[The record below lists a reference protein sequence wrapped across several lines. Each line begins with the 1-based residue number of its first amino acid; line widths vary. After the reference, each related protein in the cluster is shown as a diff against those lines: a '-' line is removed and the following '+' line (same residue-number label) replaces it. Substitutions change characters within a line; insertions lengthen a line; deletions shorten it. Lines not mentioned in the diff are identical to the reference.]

1 MNGKR
6 TLLHDF
12 TKGFIEE
19 NATFRMV
26 IGMCPTLAVT
36 TSMVNGFFMGVAVVF
51 VLSMSNLLVSA
62 LRKLIP
68 DEIRIPIFVILIA
81 TPVVIVEL
89 VMKAYMPAMYAT
101 LGVFVPLIV
110 VNCIIIARAEAFAYK
125 NPIVNSLLDG
135 MGVGMGFTINLM
147 GIGAIREF
155 LGTGRVGLF
164 GLGAFPAE
172 PLFEPLSVMLTPPG
186 GFITLGALMA
196 LLNIVLNRSERR
208 KAAKSAPVVSGD

>member
-1 MNGKR
+1 MNGKKS
-6 TLLHDF
+6 LLHDF

-36 TSMVNGFFMGVAVVF
+36 TSVVNGFWMGVAVVF
-51 VLSMSNLLVSA
+51 VLTMSNVLVSA
-62 LRKLIP
+62 LRKVTP
-68 DEIRIPIFVILIA
+68 DQIRIPIFVILIA
-81 TPVVIVEL
+81 APVVIVEL
-89 VMKAYMPAMYAT
+89 VMKAFMPAMYAT

-125 NPIVNSLLDG
+125 NPVVNSLLDG

-147 GIGAIREF
+147 VIGGIREF
-155 LGTGRVGLF
+155 FGTGRLVLF

-172 PLFEPLSVMLTPPG
+172 PLFEPLSVMMTPPG
-186 GFITLGALMA
+186 GFITLGLLMA
-196 LLNIVLNRSERR
+196 VLNIAIQRSERKNASR
-208 KAAKSAPVVSGD
+208 VAGAAAHD

>member
-1 MNGKR
+1 MNGKSS
-6 TLLHDF
+6 LLHDF

-36 TSMVNGFFMGVAVVF
+36 TSLENGFWMGVAVVF
-51 VLSMSNLLVSA
+51 VLSVSNLLVSA
-62 LRKLIP
+62 LRKVIP
-68 DEIRIPIFVILIA
+68 DEIRIPVFVILIA

-89 VMKAYMPAMYAT
+89 LMKAYVPVMYAT

-125 NPIVNSLLDG
+125 NPMVNSILDG
-135 MGVGMGFTINLM
+135 MGIGMGFTINLM
-147 GIGAIREF
+147 VIGAIREF
-155 LGTGRVGLF
+155 LGSGRIGLF

-172 PLFEPLSVMLTPPG
+172 PLFEPLGVMLTPAG
-186 GFITLGALMA
+186 GFITLGVLMA
-196 LLNIVLNRSERR
+196 LLNIVIGRSERR
-208 KAAKSAPVVSGD
+208 RTAKLAAAVSGD

>member
-6 TLLHDF
+6 SLLHDF

-36 TSMVNGFFMGVAVVF
+36 TSVVSGFWMGIAVIF
-51 VLSMSNLLVSA
+51 VLTFSNVLVSA
-62 LRKLIP
+62 IRKVTP

-89 VMKAYMPAMYAT
+89 VMKAFMPAMYAT

-110 VNCIIIARAEAFAYK
+110 VNCIIIARSEAFAYR
-125 NPIVNSLLDG
+125 NPVLNSLMDG
-135 MGVGMGFTINLM
+135 L
-147 GIGAIREF
+147 GIGGGYTCNLIIISAIREF
-155 LGTGRVGLF
+155 LGTGQLVF
-164 GLGAFPAE
+164 GSTAIPAK
-172 PLFEPLSVMLTPPG
+172 PFFDPAVVMLTPPG
-186 GFITLGALMA
+186 GFVTLGLLMA
-196 LLNIVLNRSERR
+196 ILNIVIQRSEKK
-208 KAAKSAPVVSGD
+208 KAAREAAQAAAAD